1 MDREDER
8 REHRRQKKAA
18 RKAERAKVRE
28 EQQRVRATVK
38 FLRRLARQ
46 GGNVNCQSDPGSR
59 YFPHSAHD
67 IS

>member
-1 MDREDER
+1 MDER

-46 GGNVNCQSDPGSR
+46 GGSASGNLNSQNDPR
-59 YFPHSAHD
+59 Y
-67 IS
+67 